1 MELHGITDTILQEAK
16 ETAEIILKEAQEF
29 GDSILEKQRQIA
41 IKDAGTQRSLLL
53 KKTAN
58 EAEVKRLRKLAK
70 AKITANWIVLS
81 KKEEIISAV
90 LTEAKKRLQYMTKTE
105 AYASV
110 LESLIISAGIALG
123 GNSLEII
130 LNEADSA
137 LSLPIEKMQEEI
149 RKKTGSKTKLALCKE
164 KIQVIG
170 GAILKTANGKIVM
183 DNTYEDIFLRRSQ
196 ELESKISEILF
207 Q

>member
-1 MELHGITDTILQEAK
+1 LELHGITDTILQEAK

-41 IKDAGTQRSLLL
+41 IKDAETQRSLLL

-105 AYASV
+105 KYATV
-110 LESLIISAGIALG
+110 LESLITPF
-123 GNSLEII
+123 
-130 LNEADSA
+130 
-137 LSLPIEKMQEEI
+137 LSL
-149 RKKTGSKTKLALCKE
+149 
-164 KIQVIG
+164 
-170 GAILKTANGKIVM
+170 
-183 DNTYEDIFLRRSQ
+183 
-196 ELESKISEILF
+196 ILF
-207 Q
+207 SRVFPLPFFQKGGSELNQLHSV